1 MEKTI
6 ITIKVRQLWD
16 LKDVM
21 KIVKEIKE
29 ENPHT
34 EFHIEVSEATIIPA

>member
-21 KIVKEIKE
+21 ELVKEIKE
-29 ENPHT
+29 ENPYT
-34 EFHIEVSEATIIPA
+34 EFHIEVSEATIVRA